1 MVEILQPFK
10 KMIKNVK
17 ILPDKLKIFFS
28 NQIEDSFL
36 NIWLRDHAKDED
48 SWDLRSNQR
57 KIFTAKLDP
66 KLHIKKAEVKDNG
79 NSLDILWSDSNK
91 TINYTSKFFL
101 DNLNQ
106 SKTSKQSLKIWES
119 KDLDQNIYIDY
130 NDAISENG
138 FKFFLKKL
146 YEYGFVVVQ
155 NCRTE
160 MSSVEKIAKKIGYVR
175 ESIFGGLWSFESNQ
189 DKADSAYTQEEL
201 RPHTDSTYSNDAP
214 GLQLLLCCHYKAT
227 GGESIMVD
235 GFKIAEKI
243 KNEKKD
249 IYDTLTNFE
258 VTGQYLG
265 DGVSLKAKRPIFRLN
280 SNRELIQVSFN
291 NYDRAPFRMSED
303 KTIKFYESIREFDL
317 IANNKEYQ
325 WRRVLKQGEL
335 LIFNNW
341 RILHGRGSFTGDRKM
356 SGCYINK
363 EDFDSSCRIHNI
375 I

>member
-1 MVEILQPFK
+1 
-10 KMIKNVK
+10 MIKNVK
-17 ILPDKLKIFFS
+17 ILSDKLKISFS
-28 NQIEDSFL
+28 NNIEDSFL

-48 SWDLRSNQR
+48 SWDERSNQR

-79 NSLDILWSDSNK
+79 NSLDILWSDTK
-91 TINYTSKFFL
+91 KKINYTSKFFL

-249 IYDTLTNFE
+249 IYDILTNFE
-258 VTGQYLG
+258 VTGQYIG
-265 DGVSLKAKRPIFRLN
+265 DGVYLKAKRPIFRLN
-280 SNRELIQVSFN
+280 SNRELVQVSFN
-291 NYDRAPFRMSED
+291 NYDRAPFRMSD
-303 KTIKFYESIREFDL
+303 NKTIKFYEAIREFDL
-317 IANNKEYQ
+317 IANHKEYQ
-325 WRRVLKQGEL
+325 WRRVLKTGEL

-341 RILHGRGSFTGDRKM
+341 RILHGRGSFSGDRKM

>member
-101 DNLNQ
+101 DNLTQ

-175 ESIFGGLWSFESNQ
+175 ESIFGGLWSFQSNQ

-249 IYDTLTNFE
+249 IYDTLTNIE

-317 IANNKEYQ
+317 IANSKEYQ

-341 RILHGRGSFTGDRKM
+341 RILHGRGSFSGERKM

-363 EDFDSSCRIHNI
+363 EDFDSSCRIHSI

>member
-66 KLHIKKAEVKDNG
+66 KIHIKKAEVKDNG

-249 IYDTLTNFE
+249 IYDILTNFE
-258 VTGQYLG
+258 VTGQYIG
-265 DGVSLKAKRPIFRLN
+265 DGVYLQAKRPIFRLN
-280 SNRELIQVSFN
+280 SNRELVQVSFN
-291 NYDRAPFRMSED
+291 NYDRAPFRMSD
-303 KTIKFYESIREFDL
+303 NKTIKFYEAIREFDL
-317 IANNKEYQ
+317 IANHKEYQ
-325 WRRVLKQGEL
+325 WRRVLKTGEL

-341 RILHGRGSFTGDRKM
+341 RILHGRGSFSGDRKM

>member
-91 TINYTSKFFL
+91 TINYTYKFFL

>member
-101 DNLNQ
+101 DNLTQ

-175 ESIFGGLWSFESNQ
+175 ESIFGGLWSFQSNQ

-249 IYDTLTNFE
+249 IYDTLTNIE

-317 IANNKEYQ
+317 IANSKEYQ